1 MTTLEILY
9 NVNRKVKAFDPDVN
23 LGGCGFMALTLYNCL
38 SKQTDI
44 SNVRIVFQDY
54 QTDDRIEELLKTG
67 SIEVEEFLNSALWDH
82 IFVEFEF
89 SNEVYVADALETW
102 IRADYLRK
110 RLDENI
116 YDYSVS
122 YYDLRRLIN
131 RIEWS
136 DIYNKQN
143 TNRLRNIIRREFKC
157 QTEIL

>member
-1 MTTLEILY
+1 
-9 NVNRKVKAFDPDVN
+9 
-23 LGGCGFMALTLYNCL
+23 MALTLFNCL
-38 SKQTDI
+38 KKQTDI

-54 QTDDRIEELLKTG
+54 QTDDRIEELLKTW
-67 SIEVEEFLNSALWDH
+67 SIEVEEFLHSALWDH

-89 SNEVYVADALETW
+89 NNEVYVTDALETW
-102 IRADYLRK
+102 IRADYLK
-110 RLDENI
+110 ERLDENI

>member
-23 LGGCGFMALTLYNCL
+23 RGGCGYMALTLYNCL

-54 QTDDRIEELLKTG
+54 QTETRIEEMLKSG
-67 SIEVEEFLNSALWDH
+67 SIGVEEFLDSALWDH
-82 IFVEFEF
+82 IFVEFKF
-89 SNEVYVADALETW
+89 NNEVYVADALETW
-102 IRADYLRK
+102 IRADYLREQ
-110 RLDENI
+110 LDEII

-136 DIYNKQN
+136 DTYNKQN
-143 TNRLRNIIRREFKC
+143 TKRLRNIIRREFKC